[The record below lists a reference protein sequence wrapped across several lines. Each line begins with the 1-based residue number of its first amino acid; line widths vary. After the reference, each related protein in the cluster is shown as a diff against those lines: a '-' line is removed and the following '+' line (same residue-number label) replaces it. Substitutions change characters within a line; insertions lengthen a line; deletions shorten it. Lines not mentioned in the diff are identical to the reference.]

1 MRRFTFVSLIVS
13 LCILSSSMVNAS
25 DQLQIIFND
34 GTSQTVNL
42 NKPAHSIRSIN
53 FQGDLTAS
61 SQGAIAVVAGTYGR
75 NCGASYG
82 NKTEHLA
89 SACNNQTQCEY
100 IIDYRV
106 IGDPVVGCGKDY
118 VAEWRCGNDV
128 TTHRTSASP
137 EAGFNKKIILS
148 CPR

>member
-1 MRRFTFVSLIVS
+1 MERFTFVSVIVS
-13 LCILSSSMVNAS
+13 LCILSSGLVNAS
-25 DQLQIIFND
+25 EQLQIIFND

-42 NKPAHSIRSIN
+42 NKPANNIKSIN
-53 FQGDLTAS
+53 FQGDQTAS

-89 SACNNQTQCEY
+89 SACNNRTQCEY
-100 IIDYRV
+100 IIDYLV
-106 IGDPVVGCGKDY
+106 LGDPVVGCGKDY
-118 VAEWRCGNDV
+118 VAEWRCGNDA

-137 EAGFNKKIILS
+137 EAGFKKQITLT

>member
-1 MRRFTFVSLIVS
+1 MRKFMFVSLIVS
-13 LCILSSSMVNAS
+13 FCILSSSMVNAS

-34 GTSQTVNL
+34 GTSQNVNL

-53 FQGDLTAS
+53 FQADLTAS
-61 SQGAIAVVAGTYGR
+61 SQGAIAVVAGTYGK

-82 NKTEHLA
+82 NKTQHLA
-89 SACNNQTQCEY
+89 SACNNRTQCEY

-106 IGDPVVGCGKDY
+106 IGDPVVGCAKDY
-118 VAEWRCGNDV
+118 VAEWRCGNDA
-128 TTHRTSASP
+128 TIHRTSAAP
-137 EAGFNKKIILS
+137 EAGYNKKIVLS

>member
-1 MRRFTFVSLIVS
+1 MKKFTFVSL
-13 LCILSSSMVNAS
+13 CILCSSTVNAS
-25 DQLQIIFND
+25 DKLQIIFND

-42 NKPAHSIRSIN
+42 NKPTHSIRSIN

-61 SQGAIAVVAGTYGR
+61 PQGTIAVVAGSYGM
-75 NCGASYG
+75 NCGASHG

-89 SACNNQTQCEY
+89 NACNNRMQCEY
-100 IIDYRV
+100 VINYQV

-118 VAEWRCGNDV
+118 VAEWRCGSNT

-137 EAGFNKKIILS
+137 EAGFSKKIILS
-148 CPR
+148 CPN

>member
-13 LCILSSSMVNAS
+13 LYILSSTMVNAS
-25 DQLQIIFND
+25 DQLHIIFSD

-42 NKPAHSIRSIN
+42 NKPAQSIKSIN
-53 FQGDLTAS
+53 FRGDPTAS
-61 SQGAIAVVAGTYGR
+61 SQNAIAVVAGTYGG

-82 NKTEHLA
+82 NKTEYLA
-89 SACNNQTQCEY
+89 SACNNRTQCEY

-106 IGDPVVGCGKDY
+106 IGDPVFGCAKDY
-118 VAEWRCGNDV
+118 KAEWRCGNDA
-128 TTHRTSASP
+128 TTHQTSASP
-137 EAGFNKKIILS
+137 EAGFNKKIALS